1 MLLSKPVRYTSW
13 GDIVPVGAFL
23 VASLLLAPVAGQVS
37 PPAVSDG
44 YTTAFPIDL
53 SQVSLSSSRWGDN
66 QSRTL
71 TYLKFVDVNRLLYVF
86 RSNHKLST
94 NGASANGGW
103 DDPTFPFRSHV
114 QGHFLTAWAQCYA
127 TLKDSTCKSQAT
139 TMTAAMV
146 QCQNNNGAAGF
157 ASGYLSGFP
166 ESDFTALEGGTLTN
180 GNVPYYVIHKT
191 LAGLLDVWRNI
202 GDTNAKTACLA
213 LAAWVDTRTAKLTSS
228 KMQSVL
234 NTEFG
239 GMMEVLTDIYFQTGD
254 SKWLTTA
261 ARFYHTSTE
270 DPLSSNQDNLNGLHA
285 NTQVP
290 KWIGAIRNYKATGNT
305 KYLAVAKNAWAIVV
319 NAHTYAIGGNSQ
331 AEHFHAANAISGYL
345 TTDTCEHCNSY
356 NMLKLTRELWST
368 DPTNSAYFDFYE
380 RTLLNHVIAAQN
392 PSDSHGHITYFTSL
406 NPGAKRGLG
415 PAWGGGTWSTDYSS
429 FWCCQGTGVESN
441 TKLMD
446 SVYWYDSSS
455 LYVNLFMSSVLNWSA
470 KGITVTQTTT
480 YPITSS
486 STLTI
491 SGSGTFNLKIRIP
504 AWTYSASILVN
515 GASAGVT
522 VTAGS
527 YATIS
532 RTWSSGDVVTINLP
546 MKFRTVAANDNS
558 GIAVVAYGPV
568 VLTANNAATTRPTL
582 DLSTLLRTSTTS
594 LTFSGKV
601 NGATTTFVAFYEG
614 QNFAA
619 NTYFTITGSLPA
631 VTTTTTTTGTVK
643 TTTTSTKTSTTSS
656 STTKTTTAGG
666 ACASLYG
673 QCGGIGFT
681 GPTCCQSSTCTFGN
695 DYYSQCL

>member
-1 MLLSKPVRYTSW
+1 MLL
-13 GDIVPVGAFL
+13 VGAFL
-23 VASLLLAPVAGQVS
+23 IAGLLFTPATAQVS
-37 PPAVSDG
+37 PPAKADG
-44 YTTAFPIDL
+44 YTTAFPIDI

-71 TYLKFVDVNRLLYVF
+71 AYIKYIDVQRLLYVF
-86 RSNHKLST
+86 RNNHKLSV
-94 NGASANGGW
+94 NGAAKNGGW

-127 TLKDSTCKSQAT
+127 TLKDSTCKSQAQ
-139 TMTAAMV
+139 TMTAALV

-157 ASGYLSGFP
+157 SSGYLSGFP
-166 ESDFTALEGGTLTN
+166 ESDFNALEAGTLTN

-234 NTEFG
+234 GTEFG
-239 GMMEVLTDIYFQTGD
+239 GMMEVMTDIYFQSGD

-261 ARFYHTSTE
+261 ARFYHTSVE
-270 DPLSSNQDNLNGLHA
+270 DPLSNNQDNLNGLHA

-305 KYLAVAKNAWAIVV
+305 KYLAIAKNAWNIVV

-331 AEHFHAANAISGYL
+331 AEHFRPANAISGYL

-356 NMLKLTRELWST
+356 NMLKLARELWSVE
-368 DPTNSAYFDFYE
+368 PTNSAYFDYYE
-380 RTLLNHVIAAQN
+380 RTLFNHIIAAQN
-392 PSDSHGHITYFTSL
+392 PNDSHGHITYFTSL

-455 LYVNLFMSSVLNWSA
+455 LYINMFMSSVLNWSA
-470 KGITVTQTTT
+470 KGITITQTTT
-480 YPITSS
+480 YPITDST
-486 STLTI
+486 TLTV
-491 SGSGTFNLKIRIP
+491 SGSGSFSLKVRIP
-504 AWTYSASILVN
+504 SWTFGASILIN
-515 GASAGVT
+515 GASAGVS
-522 VTAGS
+522 VSAGS

-532 RTWSSGDVVTINLP
+532 RTWSSGDTIKITLP

-558 GIAVVAYGPV
+558 GIAAIAYGPV
-568 VLTANNAATTRPTL
+568 VLTANNGATTRPTL
-582 DLSTLLRTSTTS
+582 DLSSLMRTSTSS

-614 QNFAA
+614 QSGNM
-619 NTYFTITGSLPA
+619 NTYFTITGSLPV
-631 VTTTTTTTGTVK
+631 VTTTTTTSTTTGMSRTTTATSMGTTSTSSR
-643 TTTTSTKTSTTSS
+643 TTTT
-656 STTKTTTAGG
+656 TTKTTTAGG
-666 ACASLYG
+666 TCATLYG
-673 QCGGIGFT
+673 QCGGINWT
-681 GPTCCQSSTCTFGN
+681 GPTCCTSSTCTFGN